1 MISKRF
7 YLNLSLSLS
16 LSLSLGAGLCP
27 AHADTVTLQEG
38 LDVVASRGYDMRI
51 AMSREEA
58 AAKGLELAS
67 ARHRPQINAYADY
80 TWLQYQPEGIFGAGT
95 APLGDDS
102 FLRYGVTV
110 KQLITDFGRTRSNI
124 DAAQARARSQEEE
137 TGRTRNTIVL
147 DYIVSYVSLLQAEK
161 ALTLAD
167 LEVHR
172 FEAHV
177 SDTRALHAAG
187 EITLNDVLAAEVALA
202 DARSRRITTQ
212 DERNLAASRLNYL
225 ILRPLDD
232 ETTVL
237 DFPFILDPV
246 PELKDVS
253 AKSSIRRP
261 ELKILDE
268 KIIQKEAILASS
280 EAESFPTLFL
290 GGGYAFE
297 ENSYRV
303 HEGNWSAM
311 IGINWDLYTG
321 GARTAAKKQVMDEL
335 TALIAQREQLREL
348 VNLQIR
354 DSHRLLTGSLERAVV
369 TKKTVTQAEENLR
382 LQKLRYTEG
391 EASATEVT
399 DAVTSLA
406 KAEDNHWSAKYGRLK
421 AEARLLFA
429 TGEDLAAVYSIS
441 QTMTPGIPN
450 DPETGENK

>member
-1 MISKRF
+1 VC
-7 YLNLSLSLS
+7 LN
-16 LSLSLGAGLCP
+16 P
-27 AHADTVTLQEG
+27 ATWFLLLFFIFALTPVVKADTVTLQEG
-38 LDVVASRGYDMRI
+38 LKVVASQGYEMRI

-58 AAKGLELAS
+58 AAKSLELAS
-67 ARHRPQINAYADY
+67 ARHRPQINAYADH
-80 TWLQYQPEGIFGAGT
+80 TWLQHQPEAVLGGGT

-110 KQLITDFGRTRSNI
+110 KQLITDFGRTRSSI
-124 DAAQARARSQEEE
+124 DAARAGARSQKEE
-137 TGRTRNTIVL
+137 TGRTRNAIAL
-147 DYIVSYVSLLQAEK
+147 DYIASYISLLQAEK

-167 LEVHR
+167 LEVQR

-177 SDTRALHAAG
+177 SDTRALYSAG

-202 DARSRRITTQ
+202 DARSRRITIL

-232 ETTVL
+232 ATAVL
-237 DFPFILDPV
+237 DFPFLLDPV
-246 PELKDVS
+246 PEIEDVS
-253 AKSSIRRP
+253 ARSGSIRP
-261 ELKILDE
+261 ELKILDA
-268 KIIQKEAILASS
+268 KINQKKALLSSS
-280 EAESFPTLFL
+280 EAESYPTLFL

-311 IGINWDLYTG
+311 IGINWELYTG

-335 TALIAQREQLREL
+335 AALITQREQLKEQI
-348 VNLQIR
+348 NLQIM
-354 DSHRLLTGSLERAVV
+354 DSHRLLTGALERAIV
-369 TKKTVTQAEENLR
+369 TQKAVTQAEENLR

-406 KAEDNHWSAKYGRLK
+406 RAEDNHWSAKYSRLK
-421 AEARLLFA
+421 AEAQLLYA
-429 TGEDLAAVYSIS
+429 AGDDLTAVYSMS
-441 QTMTPGIPN
+441 DTMAPGEPPN
-450 DPETGENK
+450 TETGEKK